1 MEQLKRLREAR
12 GLSQTKLA
20 ARADVNPATV
30 NQIEG
35 GKRTASPATL
45 HKLAAALDVSLYELL
60 EGEPHPKAS
69 ASSQPSFNGLL
80 EEERHEGTE
89 YAHWST
95 SLDRIGAAGNAA
107 LEVVQEWRDE
117 STRMLDEGR
126 PPAKNRVLEMRSFHN
141 EMSVIFKTNLDDI
154 LEGARRGTISTG
166 YSSDEPQDLAE
177 DPSLWPR
184 ALREYVYDAGSRIA
198 VLPAVIESLEREWA
212 ARGFESKS
220 IDTQRGGT
228 VEGGLPSGV
237 AREAGWQE
245 AVERAREEAGI
256 R

>member
-80 EEERHEGTE
+80 EEERHSSRFSW
-89 YAHWST
+89 A
-95 SLDRIGAAGNAA
+95 IIAAATK
-107 LEVVQEWRDE
+107 W
-117 STRMLDEGR
+117 
-126 PPAKNRVLEMRSFHN
+126 NRRLRN
-141 EMSVIFKTNLDDI
+141 QCSV
-154 LEGARRGTISTG
+154 GCARRRLFKCVRYGAK
-166 YSSDEPQDLAE
+166 D
-177 DPSLWPR
+177 
-184 ALREYVYDAGSRIA
+184 
-198 VLPAVIESLEREWA
+198 
-212 ARGFESKS
+212 
-220 IDTQRGGT
+220 
-228 VEGGLPSGV
+228 
-237 AREAGWQE
+237 
-245 AVERAREEAGI
+245 
-256 R
+256 

>member
-80 EEERHEGTE
+80 EEERHSSRFSWAIIAAAAKCGEAMANPDMNDTKRFGLIEAAQELSDVIAERVNEEDWEAIPNQERLEIVTTMEQLNAVAEKGVNHLKSSAQTE
-89 YAHWST
+89 AE
-95 SLDRIGAAGNAA
+95 RQRF
-107 LEVVQEWRDE
+107 QERREQIRQW
-117 STRMLDEGR
+117 TRRLS
-126 PPAKNRVLEMRSFHN
+126 A
-141 EMSVIFKTNLDDI
+141 
-154 LEGARRGTISTG
+154 
-166 YSSDEPQDLAE
+166 
-177 DPSLWPR
+177 
-184 ALREYVYDAGSRIA
+184 
-198 VLPAVIESLEREWA
+198 
-212 ARGFESKS
+212 
-220 IDTQRGGT
+220 
-228 VEGGLPSGV
+228 
-237 AREAGWQE
+237 
-245 AVERAREEAGI
+245 
-256 R
+256 

>member
-80 EEERHEGTE
+80 EEERHSSRFIW
-89 YAHWST
+89 A
-95 SLDRIGAAGNAA
+95 IIAAAAKWGEAMANPDMNDMKRFGLIEAA
-107 LEVVQEWRDE
+107 LELSDVIAERVNEEDWEAIPNQERLEIVTTMEQLNAVAEKGVNHLKSSAQTEAERQRFQERREQIRQW
-117 STRMLDEGR
+117 TRR
-126 PPAKNRVLEMRSFHN
+126 
-141 EMSVIFKTNLDDI
+141 
-154 LEGARRGTISTG
+154 IS
-166 YSSDEPQDLAE
+166 A
-177 DPSLWPR
+177 
-184 ALREYVYDAGSRIA
+184 
-198 VLPAVIESLEREWA
+198 
-212 ARGFESKS
+212 
-220 IDTQRGGT
+220 
-228 VEGGLPSGV
+228 
-237 AREAGWQE
+237 
-245 AVERAREEAGI
+245 
-256 R
+256 

>member
-80 EEERHEGTE
+80 EEERHSSRFSW
-89 YAHWST
+89 A
-95 SLDRIGAAGNAA
+95 IIAAAAKWGEAMANPDMNDTKRFGLIEAA
-107 LEVVQEWRDE
+107 LELSDVIAEKGVNHLKSSAQTEAERQRFQERREQIRQW
-117 STRMLDEGR
+117 TRR
-126 PPAKNRVLEMRSFHN
+126 
-141 EMSVIFKTNLDDI
+141 
-154 LEGARRGTISTG
+154 IS
-166 YSSDEPQDLAE
+166 A
-177 DPSLWPR
+177 
-184 ALREYVYDAGSRIA
+184 
-198 VLPAVIESLEREWA
+198 
-212 ARGFESKS
+212 
-220 IDTQRGGT
+220 
-228 VEGGLPSGV
+228 
-237 AREAGWQE
+237 
-245 AVERAREEAGI
+245 
-256 R
+256 

>member
-1 MEQLKRLREAR
+1 MEDRNLSLSAVAGTLGVSERTVRRWIKSGKLRAYKPGRDYRIPESA
-12 GLSQTKLA
+12 
-20 ARADVNPATV
+20 V
-30 NQIEG
+30 
-35 GKRTASPATL
+35 RTLVEESEIP
-45 HKLAAALDVSLYELL
+45 
-60 EGEPHPKAS
+60 PKAP

-126 PPAKNRVLEMRSFHN
+126 PPAKNRALEMRSFHN
-141 EMSVIFKTNLDDI
+141 EMKVIFKTNLDDI

-220 IDTQRGGT
+220 IDTQRGGA

-245 AVERAREEAGI
+245 AVERARAEAGI
-256 R
+256 A